1 MLRSSYGKPGHS
13 LVWPRIRNVQQ
24 ISMRSKL
31 GPCRHK
37 KEPEPSMHSGLLSLL
52 PQLKFFWL
60 GGECRGDRALRSR
73 SFFGTESLS
82 AE

>member
-60 GGECRGDRALRSR
+60 GGGSVAGTGRYAAAL
-73 SFFGTESLS
+73 FLALS
-82 AE
+82 P